1 MKKLLLF
8 AFSLLLISVAVMAQ
22 DADTFKDQLVAFG
35 LNPTLVSMVLGLVG
49 LILGH
54 VAVPQKWISILAL
67 IEAGLHWV
75 NERTNKLSKKQ
86 KEVKAVFD
94 KEVSFM
100 KSRGIVI
107 PLTLLIMLLST
118 GVKAQ
123 SSWNG
128 FLGPL
133 DKAVKEKQVSLKT
146 DGEDVNKPV
155 FMFRPAA
162 SLTAVLVEFNSDTP
176 LSSSLSAIG
185 FGVSYGKYTPK
196 LDGEAYCN
204 FAINGSL
211 WTSMLIGDD
220 ADTKMGLSVTGEVL
234 NRLIGLGPV
243 LYLDSGKP
251 KVGLAV
257 NLSYRF

>member
-1 MKKLLLF
+1 MKK
-8 AFSLLLISVAVMAQ
+8 
-22 DADTFKDQLVAFG
+22 
-35 LNPTLVSMVLGLVG
+35 
-49 LILGH
+49 
-54 VAVPQKWISILAL
+54 
-67 IEAGLHWV
+67 
-75 NERTNKLSKKQ
+75 
-86 KEVKAVFD
+86 
-94 KEVSFM
+94 
-100 KSRGIVI
+100 RGIVI
-107 PLTLLIMLLST
+107 PITLLIMLLST
-118 GVKAQ
+118 GASAQ

-133 DKAVKEKQVSLKT
+133 DKAVKEKQVALKA
-146 DGEDVNKPV
+146 DGEDANKPV

-162 SLTAVLVEFNSDTP
+162 ALTAVLVEFNSDTP

-185 FGVSYGKYTPK
+185 FGVSYGKYTHT
-196 LDGEAYCN
+196 LDGENYCN

-211 WTSMLIGDD
+211 WTSMLIGED

-243 LYLDSGKP
+243 LYLDAGKP

>member
-8 AFSLLLISVAVMAQ
+8 AFSMLFISMAVMAQ
-22 DADTFKDQLVAFG
+22 EVDPLKDQLVGLG
-35 LNPTLVSMVLGLVG
+35 LNPTVVSLALGLIG
-49 LILGH
+49 LILSH
-54 VAVPQKWISILAL
+54 VAVPQKWVSILAL
-67 IEAGLHWV
+67 LEAGLHWI
-75 NERTNKLSKKQ
+75 NERTNKLSKRQ
-86 KEVKAVFD
+86 REVKEVFERELSGLK
-94 KEVSFM
+94 K
-100 KSRGIVI
+100 RGIVI
-107 PLTLLIMLLST
+107 PFTLLIMLLST

>member
-8 AFSLLLISVAVMAQ
+8 TFTLLLISVAVMAQ
-22 DADTFKDQLVAFG
+22 ETDTFKDQLVALG
-35 LNPTLVSMVLGLVG
+35 LNPTLVSLGLGLLG

-54 VAVPQKWISILAL
+54 VAVPQKWVSILAL
-67 IEAGLHWV
+67 LESGLHWI
-75 NERTNKLSKKQ
+75 NERTNKLSQKQ
-86 KEVKAVFD
+86 REVKAIF
-94 KEVSFM
+94 ERELSGM
-100 KSRGIVI
+100 KKRGIVI
-107 PLTLLIMLLST
+107 PITLIIMLLST
-118 GVKAQ
+118 GASAQ

-133 DKAVKEKQVSLKT
+133 DKAVKEKQVALKA
-146 DGEDVNKPV
+146 DGEDANKPV

-162 SLTAVLVEFNSDTP
+162 ALTAVLVEFNSDTP

-185 FGVSYGKYTPK
+185 FGVSYGKYTHT
-196 LDGEAYCN
+196 LDGENYCN

-211 WTSMLIGDD
+211 WTSMLIGED

-243 LYLDSGKP
+243 LYLDAGKP